1 MGTHGLGEMND
12 NEGISRELYNEQSV
26 GRKKVITT
34 QEYAQGNT
42 GITRQRGSERDL
54 SPLYF

>member
-12 NEGISRELYNEQSV
+12 NGGISRELYNEQSV

-34 QEYAQGNT
+34 
-42 GITRQRGSERDL
+42 
-54 SPLYF
+54 